1 MLASLLAKYHRPG
14 DIETCRFDAWTAAL
28 AAFRAEVESGALPP
42 IAGLASRV
50 AALPAEQIRDAL
62 EEIVA
67 EHLHATWRIGHG
79 QQLEAY
85 ASELEDTGQ
94 SERLPAELIEDEFL
108 ARYQLPHGDRPS
120 LDEYRQRFAHRSDVI
135 ELLAHRFIHGERYVK
150 LRQLGLGAMGEV
162 WQAFDR
168 HLSRM
173 VALKEPRV
181 GCGDSTSALRR
192 FADEARVTA
201 ELDYPGIVSVHEL
214 HAANSAR
221 PCYVMRLVT
230 GRTFAERIRDFHQ
243 PPLERTPADTRLL
256 RHELLRAL
264 VNVANAVAF
273 AHSRGVAHCDLK
285 PGNVIV
291 GDFGEAVILDWGMA
305 RRLGHPDA
313 GARGAV
319 AGTPDYMAPEQTDG
333 FADERSDVFGLGAVL
348 YELLTARSPQGW
360 QEGARPS
367 DWVEK
372 VRAERFERPRQI
384 DPDASRALEAICLR
398 ALQRDPT
405 QRYPS
410 AAQFALEL
418 KRYIAGE
425 PVMAWTP
432 PLHLRLLR
440 KLRLGS

>member
-1 MLASLLAKYHRPG
+1 M
-14 DIETCRFDAWTAAL
+14 
-28 AAFRAEVESGALPP
+28 
-42 IAGLASRV
+42 
-50 AALPAEQIRDAL
+50 
-62 EEIVA
+62 
-67 EHLHATWRIGHG
+67 
-79 QQLEAY
+79 
-85 ASELEDTGQ
+85 
-94 SERLPAELIEDEFL
+94 
-108 ARYQLPHGDRPS
+108 
-120 LDEYRQRFAHRSDVI
+120 
-135 ELLAHRFIHGERYVK
+135 
-150 LRQLGLGAMGEV
+150 
-162 WQAFDR
+162 
-168 HLSRM
+168 
-173 VALKEPRV
+173 
-181 GCGDSTSALRR
+181 
-192 FADEARVTA
+192 
-201 ELDYPGIVSVHEL
+201 
-214 HAANSAR
+214 
-221 PCYVMRLVT
+221 
-230 GRTFAERIRDFHQ
+230 
-243 PPLERTPADTRLL
+243 
-256 RHELLRAL
+256 
-264 VNVANAVAF
+264 NVANAVAF

-372 VRAERFERPRQI
+372 VRAARFERPRQI